1 MPVPHIDIHPPHFD
15 LITPPTSYLSPSQ
28 RKDSSD
34 SVVAMVT
41 PVTNE
46 KMDDRYSTIQ
56 LSHSRH
62 AQTNTHKYIREQHNG
77 NVGNYRQREGEAV
90 GALRSQWLFTT
101 VKKKKPCPPHPTHT
115 STSKC
120 TLILTYTS
128 CIIQC
133 YWLIDIQT
141 SVREKNTPGLSHSC
155 SAELLLVSD
164 I

>member
-1 MPVPHIDIHPPHFD
+1 MPVPHNDIHPPHFD

-77 NVGNYRQREGEAV
+77 NVGNYRQREWEAV
-90 GALRSQWLFTT
+90 GFLRSQWLFTT
-101 VKKKKPCPPHPTHT
+101 VKKRKHPVLLTQHTPPPNSHLHVMHH
-115 STSKC
+115 SV
-120 TLILTYTS
+120 L
-128 CIIQC
+128 
-133 YWLIDIQT
+133 LIDGHPD
-141 SVREKNTPGLSHSC
+141 E
-155 SAELLLVSD
+155 
-164 I
+164 